1 MKRTFL
7 LSGVGAAMLFATL
20 ATATSGRM
28 EQLMA
33 PETTSAQPIAAA
45 SAATLPTAGESI
57 GTVDA
62 ILYADS
68 GLDLEDF
75 NAEYVARTSD
85 NTYLGFAIT
94 SIWVTNPETGNYER
108 VECASL
114 ADIQSSDEAITVPD
128 CVKIDDMV
136 RSAVE
141 LQKSCPQGRT
151 PTAYTSAQGAMRK
164 TARN

>member
-94 SIWVTNPETGNYER
+94 SIWVTDPER
-108 VECASL
+108 VMTREWNAHHWPTSNPPMR
-114 ADIQSSDEAITVPD
+114 QSPF
-128 CVKIDDMV
+128 
-136 RSAVE
+136 
-141 LQKSCPQGRT
+141 L
-151 PTAYTSAQGAMRK
+151 TA
-164 TARN
+164 